1 LYFLFNADFNVVLPY
16 AFFELVIDLT
26 TFRCY
31 IKGGTVT
38 GENKRA
44 KVNGILET
52 TRGLGNHGDPNLKSC
67 IVTDPFVRSIE
78 IDNTAQLLIVASHGL
93 WEVLS
98 EQDAADLA
106 LQVHYVSC
114 LILV

>member
-1 LYFLFNADFNVVLPY
+1 MLDNVVLPY
-16 AFFELVIDLT
+16 AFFDLVINLAIFDCC
-26 TFRCY
+26 F

-98 EQDAADLA
+98 EHDAAGLA
-106 LQVHYVSC
+106 LQVYCVSC
-114 LILV
+114 LILVLN